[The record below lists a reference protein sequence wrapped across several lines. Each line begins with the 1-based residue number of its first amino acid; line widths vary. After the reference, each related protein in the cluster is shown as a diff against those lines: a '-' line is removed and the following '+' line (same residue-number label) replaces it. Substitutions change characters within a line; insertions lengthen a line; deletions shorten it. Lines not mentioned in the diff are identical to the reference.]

1 MRDGRGDE
9 AVGQSRRGV
18 FEQNMMGVS
27 DDARRSNSCA
37 AQTLKSCSVLD
48 KTGVTRVRLSRK
60 GEWKRRTS
68 CLVSLLRYGSE
79 DPQVDGGRRSRLDGQ
94 TSRSEMDRDSG

>member
-1 MRDGRGDE
+1 
-9 AVGQSRRGV
+9 
-18 FEQNMMGVS
+18 MMGVS
-27 DDARRSNSCA
+27 DDARRFNSCA

-48 KTGVTRVRLSRK
+48 ETGVTRVRLSRK

-68 CLVSLLRYGSE
+68 CLVSLCCVAAQRIYRLI
-79 DPQVDGGRRSRLDGQ
+79 GGRRSRLDGQ